1 MSQMVPG
8 TPALGVMGAD
18 SIPVER
24 GDRQTQPSQQYGRS
38 STMLVSVRSY
48 KTRERAF
55 RAALMPGCPPRG
67 RRSQTSTRPTLLRS
81 QPNTSHPR
89 DRVRI
94 GLDALT
100 LSRASASGGPS
111 SNGGGHAP
119 LSSTGTRARRGR
131 R

>member
-55 RAALMPGCPPRG
+55 RAALMPGCPPVG
-67 RRSQTSTRPTLLRS
+67 GAAKP
-81 QPNTSHPR
+81 QP
-89 DRVRI
+89 VRHYSDPNRI
-94 GLDALT
+94 QAIQETAFG
-100 LSRASASGGPS
+100 
-111 SNGGGHAP
+111 
-119 LSSTGTRARRGR
+119 
-131 R
+131 